1 MDHSVKAMQNHR
13 KEAFS
18 RIFNRHRFENNEL
31 EGLFQRYIF
40 KLQHSSISSF
50 VALFIVLTAVLA
62 VLSFVLVQRPTLEN
76 MYNSIHCLIFVV
88 IFIFLATKSME
99 DTYLNYVCYCI
110 LLFSLTFVIA
120 SLPVSFGLS
129 RQADY
134 ARQYVEA
141 DGVWQAV
148 LVIFLVYA
156 MLPMKTVVAL
166 VFGLTIPFIH
176 LIVSAVF
183 VQNKLGLHAEQLI
196 SNSLVFLAVNIVGLL
211 VHNLMEHAQRKA
223 FLDTRN
229 CIAARL
235 EMEDENE
242 KLERL
247 LLSVLPQHVAV
258 EMKQDLISP
267 VSGQFH
273 KIYIQ
278 RHENVS
284 ILFADIVGFTVLSSQ
299 CSAQELVR
307 LLNELFGRF
316 DQLANANN
324 CLRIKILGDCYYCVS
339 GLPEACP
346 EHARNCVE
354 MGLDMIDAIFSV
366 VEATDVKL
374 NMRVGIHTGRVLCG
388 VLGLRKWQ
396 YDVWSNDVT
405 TANQME
411 ANGEAGRV
419 HVTQSTLEHLRGEY
433 EVEPGPGMKD
443 HSMGSYFIIPPP
455 RRRKTLLFNSL
466 HVRNAMFPGGKRKPS
481 FKMVS
486 NMVIQLLHSI
496 KYSVEV
502 PFSNMAQQ
510 PVEIQKNTITKK
522 IKVTERFKLRRKRQQ
537 GSNLQPT
544 NRVNKFLSQAIEA
557 RSIDQEKANHV
568 NLVSLCFRDS
578 NKERLYQEDVDLGFP
593 GSLVCALVL
602 LLLLGGIQAI
612 ALPRTTIL
620 LLLFLTA
627 FIWISV
633 ILMLLLA
640 VRLRCIEWDISRSFL
655 LRLGLTIFSIVLIFT
670 MAQVNAFT
678 CHIDPLCN
686 FDEQCT
692 TQGSCHRWCPLPQY
706 AVLSC
711 LIGFMTVAIFLRLPI
726 MIKCLLL
733 GAMGLVHALLIE
745 LSHKP
750 IFTCFDARVSAPVPL
765 DVVSIIVVVIFLFAV
780 ALHGRQVEW
789 MARLDFLWQ
798 YQAKEEKLDMEA
810 LQSSNKRILFNLLPA
825 HVATHFLD
833 NQFRSNLELYSQS
846 YQRVGVLFASI
857 TNFHEFYMEL
867 DLNNQ
872 GVECLRLLNEI
883 IADFDDLVGEER
895 FRAVDKI
902 KTIGSTYMAAVG
914 LIPEF
919 KVADDKDDGGLSA
932 VTYLSQLVE
941 FVFGMR
947 EKLQC
952 INENS
957 YNSFMLRVGVNIGPV
972 VAGVIGARKPQYDI
986 WGNTVNVSSRMDS
999 TGVPNQTQCTED
1011 VYEILKSH
1019 AYEFQ
1024 CRGKV
1029 KVKGKGEMTTYFLT
1043 NRRAPSTMRM
1053 DDLMQAP
1060 YHHQQQALRGNG
1072 SSGMV
1077 PPIQPHHY
1085 SNMLQTGQ
1093 IVSNQ
1098 GPIMVSQPQTSG
1110 STSSG
1115 PTQAIHSG
1123 SNSSPQ
1129 IRRPDNYLPPEAPR
1143 TARIIPSE
1151 HHMHARLP
1159 ALCEG
1164 EHDGEDE
1171 PLIPPRTTST
1181 SRGRGGSQP
1190 PQIFNQHPRNQ
1201 LVNDLR
1207 SNSGDLSS
1215 RLRTPPR
1222 ALLAMDITQRSA
1234 AMTHCATPPRDIHSA
1249 AFLNRSSG
1257 GGPPPQSEPPPPPA
1271 PGGGSGG
1278 GGGGPSVSSS
1288 MLPPLPT
1295 HIHQRRVGEALV
1307 RSNPRLRQPPA
1318 SQYQYPHHFPQG
1330 SSSTS
1335 RHHHHHHHHNSH
1347 HHHHHPQYQLPR
1359 FHSEESLASRG
1370 GGGGGGIYSSRI
1382 HSSADEISSLN
1393 RSPSVSSSD
1402 ESFSRTDF
1410 SRTDAEEELSPRS
1423 SPPSRPPSH
1432 APWIYPSDIQI
1443 DPSSLEVSPKAERRS
1458 LPGPAKNKPRTK
1470 TNNLPQLPS
1479 VGYSPSPTVNKGL
1492 GGVPGPSAN
1501 GKLPS
1506 QRRPPSESDFRS
1518 EVESELDMGDE
1529 DDVQGGGENLCDR
1542 LDLPHGVAGVEES
1555 CRSAMSYS
1563 DIGDSCGSFEF
1574 LSGGRPGRRRL
1585 SSAATHAK
1593 TEDSI
1598 QEETNDD
1605 EGDYCDDDE
1614 EDEDK
1619 LFLPK
1624 RSAPNN
1630 LPNSS
1635 DQQNVLRQIQELSSA
1650 VGQLGNQGAGGG
1662 TGESNQSRK
1671 SSRSSQGSANK
1682 RSGSGSDRSGGGG
1695 AHGKPSLRLSSGKD
1709 NLDLY
1714 RPVESDVLMNI
1725 QKDIQP
1731 PPLTQSIIDMDNE
1744 SKAARLGQ
1752 RREEMHDEELRYN
1765 STSPGSHHESDVQR
1779 MLQQQ
1784 GLVSKR
1790 AKEFEPPE
1798 PTAHN
1803 KVGFAAIQELAR
1815 KQEELLMR
1823 DSTPVSDNK
1832 TEPQDQGAKGAGRF
1846 PLEVKTPIQSPP
1858 IGLRRFG
1865 SFRSKG
1871 QASEY
1876 ENMDSDIQ
1884 TDDDVSK
1891 SEALE
1896 EEGVGEPEPE
1906 TSSSTPPRMQQ
1917 SPPKPS
1923 KIPRPIGAIAALAM
1937 PATSK
1942 KSLTPERSD
1951 PMPNSEQKEIDEFEA
1966 EERRLLALE
1975 AKVSPGLAFAMTGR
1989 WTGGKREEEEMRK
2002 MMVQEQEMA
2011 RARGEVITENT
2022 TSEEDSEISDDEIG
2036 RQLLQQQQ
2044 SSHGRL
2050 LKDEEPLTDLDAPHS
2065 EGNSLYG
2072 DDRGH
2077 EADMDD
2083 TSMSSRASSR
2093 LMGESIDSM
2102 NAMYDSEYDHLRDG
2116 GAVGGMLL
2124 PGNLTSD
2131 CDESDFFHDDID
2143 IDSDVGNILDNVHVE
2158 HIRDMTENMKR
2169 SFGVPSKLEHD
2180 DEDQSAGAGTSSDQK
2195 PSESKEPEPLA
2206 APSKS
2211 VPAEPDEQSSKD

>member
-522 IKVTERFKLRRKRQQ
+522 LPGGDILSGGQIKVTERFKLRRKRQQ

-1752 RREEMHDEELRYN
+1752 RREEMHDEELR
-1765 STSPGSHHESDVQR
+1765 
-1779 MLQQQ
+1779 
-1784 GLVSKR
+1784 
-1790 AKEFEPPE
+1790 
-1798 PTAHN
+1798 
-1803 KVGFAAIQELAR
+1803 
-1815 KQEELLMR
+1815 
-1823 DSTPVSDNK
+1823 
-1832 TEPQDQGAKGAGRF
+1832 
-1846 PLEVKTPIQSPP
+1846 
-1858 IGLRRFG
+1858 
-1865 SFRSKG
+1865 SKG

>member
-18 RIFNRHRFENNEL
+18 RIFNRHRFENDEL

-62 VLSFVLVQRPTLEN
+62 VLSFVLVQRPTLDN
-76 MYNSIHCLIFVV
+76 MYNSVHCLIFVV

-99 DTYLNYVCYCI
+99 DMYLNYVCYCI

-120 SLPVSFGLS
+120 SLPVSFGLAT
-129 RQADY
+129 QAEF

-141 DGVWQAV
+141 DGVWQVV

-166 VFGLTIPFIH
+166 VFGLSLPVIH

-183 VQNKLGLHAEQLI
+183 VNNKLGLRTEQLI
-196 SNSLVFLAVNIVGLL
+196 SNCLVFIAVNVVGLL
-211 VHNLMEHAQRKA
+211 VHNLMENAQRKA

-316 DQLANANN
+316 DQLANDNG

-339 GLPEACP
+339 GLPEPCP
-346 EHARNCVE
+346 KHARNCVE

-405 TANQME
+405 TANHME

-433 EVEPGPGMKD
+433 EVEPGPGMRD
-443 HSMGSYFIIPPP
+443 HGMSSYFIIPPP
-455 RRRKTLLFNSL
+455 RRRKTLLFNTL

-510 PVEIQKNTITKK
+510 PVEIQKNTVTKK

-627 FIWISV
+627 FVWIAV

-678 CHIDPLCN
+678 CHIDPQCN
-686 FDEQCT
+686 FDQQCM
-692 TQGSCHRWCPLPQY
+692 TQGSCHRWCQLPQY

-733 GAMGLVHALLIE
+733 LAMGLVHALLIE

-750 IFTCFDARVSAPVPL
+750 IFTCFDARISAVVPL
-765 DVVSIIVVVIFLFAV
+765 DVVSIIVVVIFLCAV

-833 NQFRSNLELYSQS
+833 NQFRSNL
-846 YQRVGVLFASI
+846 
-857 TNFHEFYMEL
+857 
-867 DLNNQ
+867 
-872 GVECLRLLNEI
+872 
-883 IADFDDLVGEER
+883 LVGEDR

-919 KVADDKDDGGLSA
+919 KIADDKDDGGLSA
-932 VTYLSQLVE
+932 ITYLTQLIE

-957 YNSFMLRVGVNIGPV
+957 YNNFMLRVGVNIGPV

-1011 VYEILKSH
+1011 LYEILKNH

-1053 DDLMQAP
+1053 DDLMQP
-1060 YHHQQQALRGNG
+1060 YAQPQRVGPNQA
-1072 SSGMV
+1072 MV
-1077 PPIQPHHY
+1077 PPMQAHHY
-1085 SNMLQTGQ
+1085 SNLMQTGQ
-1093 IVSNQ
+1093 IIANSPLLTQ
-1098 GPIMVSQPQTSG
+1098 PQALLVSQPQSSG
-1110 STSSG
+1110 SSG
-1115 PTQAIHSG
+1115 VHPNPKAG
-1123 SNSSPQ
+1123 SSSPQ
-1129 IRRPDNYLPPEAPR
+1129 TRRQDNYLPPEPPR
-1143 TARIIPSE
+1143 TARIIPSD
-1151 HHMHARLP
+1151 HLQPRLP
-1159 ALCEG
+1159 ALSEG
-1164 EHDGEDE
+1164 EQDGEDE

-1181 SRGRGGSQP
+1181 SRGHSRPGPQ

-1201 LVNDLR
+1201 LINDLR
-1207 SNSGDLSS
+1207 CSNSGDLPN

-1222 ALLAMDITQRSA
+1222 ALLAMDITQRNAIAHPAQHSA
-1234 AMTHCATPPRDIHSA
+1234 ATPPRDIHSA
-1249 AFLNRSSG
+1249 FLNRSA
-1257 GGPPPQSEPPPPPA
+1257 PPHTDPPPPPA
-1271 PGGGSGG
+1271 PSGG
-1278 GGGGPSVSSS
+1278 LSS
-1288 MLPPLPT
+1288 MHPPIPA
-1295 HIHQRRVGEALV
+1295 HVSQRRVGEAVV
-1307 RSNPRLRQPPA
+1307 RSNPRLRQ
-1318 SQYQYPHHFPQG
+1318 
-1330 SSSTS
+1330 
-1335 RHHHHHHHHNSH
+1335 
-1347 HHHHHPQYQLPR
+1347 
-1359 FHSEESLASRG
+1359 
-1370 GGGGGGIYSSRI
+1370 
-1382 HSSADEISSLN
+1382 
-1393 RSPSVSSSD
+1393 
-1402 ESFSRTDF
+1402 
-1410 SRTDAEEELSPRS
+1410 
-1423 SPPSRPPSH
+1423 
-1432 APWIYPSDIQI
+1432 
-1443 DPSSLEVSPKAERRS
+1443 
-1458 LPGPAKNKPRTK
+1458 
-1470 TNNLPQLPS
+1470 
-1479 VGYSPSPTVNKGL
+1479 
-1492 GGVPGPSAN
+1492 
-1501 GKLPS
+1501 
-1506 QRRPPSESDFRS
+1506 
-1518 EVESELDMGDE
+1518 
-1529 DDVQGGGENLCDR
+1529 
-1542 LDLPHGVAGVEES
+1542 
-1555 CRSAMSYS
+1555 
-1563 DIGDSCGSFEF
+1563 
-1574 LSGGRPGRRRL
+1574 
-1585 SSAATHAK
+1585 
-1593 TEDSI
+1593 
-1598 QEETNDD
+1598 
-1605 EGDYCDDDE
+1605 
-1614 EDEDK
+1614 
-1619 LFLPK
+1619 
-1624 RSAPNN
+1624 
-1630 LPNSS
+1630 
-1635 DQQNVLRQIQELSSA
+1635 
-1650 VGQLGNQGAGGG
+1650 
-1662 TGESNQSRK
+1662 
-1671 SSRSSQGSANK
+1671 
-1682 RSGSGSDRSGGGG
+1682 SGGGSG
-1695 AHGKPSLRLSSGKD
+1695 GHGRVIHVRL
-1709 NLDLY
+1709 
-1714 RPVESDVLMNI
+1714 V
-1725 QKDIQP
+1725 
-1731 PPLTQSIIDMDNE
+1731 TSIIAVEGIGLTRSALHIGE
-1744 SKAARLGQ
+1744 SVIVFGNVFGRPLLEPSSHFVIGYLGILLARGILVDDLASSPGQ
-1752 RREEMHDEELRYN
+1752 LNLLSHELPHFLLLKGN
-1765 STSPGSHHESDVQR
+1765 KEGLSTSD
-1779 MLQQQ
+1779 
-1784 GLVSKR
+1784 
-1790 AKEFEPPE
+1790 
-1798 PTAHN
+1798 
-1803 KVGFAAIQELAR
+1803 
-1815 KQEELLMR
+1815 
-1823 DSTPVSDNK
+1823 
-1832 TEPQDQGAKGAGRF
+1832 
-1846 PLEVKTPIQSPP
+1846 PLDP
-1858 IGLRRFG
+1858 F
-1865 SFRSKG
+1865 
-1871 QASEY
+1871 
-1876 ENMDSDIQ
+1876 N
-1884 TDDDVSK
+1884 
-1891 SEALE
+1891 
-1896 EEGVGEPEPE
+1896 
-1906 TSSSTPPRMQQ
+1906 
-1917 SPPKPS
+1917 PK
-1923 KIPRPIGAIAALAM
+1923 
-1937 PATSK
+1937 
-1942 KSLTPERSD
+1942 
-1951 PMPNSEQKEIDEFEA
+1951 
-1966 EERRLLALE
+1966 LALE
-1975 AKVSPGLAFAMTGR
+1975 RNRYLAFSARPSSGH
-1989 WTGGKREEEEMRK
+1989 GK
-2002 MMVQEQEMA
+2002 
-2011 RARGEVITENT
+2011 
-2022 TSEEDSEISDDEIG
+2022 
-2036 RQLLQQQQ
+2036 
-2044 SSHGRL
+2044 
-2050 LKDEEPLTDLDAPHS
+2050 
-2065 EGNSLYG
+2065 
-2072 DDRGH
+2072 
-2077 EADMDD
+2077 
-2083 TSMSSRASSR
+2083 
-2093 LMGESIDSM
+2093 
-2102 NAMYDSEYDHLRDG
+2102 
-2116 GAVGGMLL
+2116 
-2124 PGNLTSD
+2124 
-2131 CDESDFFHDDID
+2131 C
-2143 IDSDVGNILDNVHVE
+2143 
-2158 HIRDMTENMKR
+2158 
-2169 SFGVPSKLEHD
+2169 
-2180 DEDQSAGAGTSSDQK
+2180 
-2195 PSESKEPEPLA
+2195 
-2206 APSKS
+2206 
-2211 VPAEPDEQSSKD
+2211 